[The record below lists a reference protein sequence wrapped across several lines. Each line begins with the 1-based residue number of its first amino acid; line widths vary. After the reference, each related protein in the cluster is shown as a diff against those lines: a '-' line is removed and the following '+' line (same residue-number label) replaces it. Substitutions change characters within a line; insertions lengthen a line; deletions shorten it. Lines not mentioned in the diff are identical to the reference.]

1 MFLLLGD
8 DIIPAPAVIMKGMN
22 IIIVLAGLGALGGT
36 DLRNSGVG
44 APVESSRDL
53 KGAAGAVGAVGVAV
67 LT

>member
-1 MFLLLGD
+1 MFLLLG
-8 DIIPAPAVIMKGMN
+8 DIIPAPAVIIRGMN
-22 IIIVLAGLGALGGT
+22 IIIALAGLGALGGT

-53 KGAAGAVGAVGVAV
+53 KGAAGAAVGVAV